1 MLETVP
7 EESLPETNSEK
18 MDLSQS
24 SHLIIESSK
33 HSHPHPRTDGSTST
47 STLANKLSTMEIRST
62 SKISETAKQAEVE
75 HRGKLLGQL
84 LADESVNGDLGANVS
99 DDDNTNADTE

>member
-1 MLETVP
+1 
-7 EESLPETNSEK
+7 
-18 MDLSQS
+18 
-24 SHLIIESSK
+24 
-33 HSHPHPRTDGSTST
+33 
-47 STLANKLSTMEIRST
+47 MEIRST

-84 LADESVNGDLGANVS
+84 LADESVNGDLGANLS